1 MNDERKDGPAHAPGH
16 NQAYG
21 QQAPAGGET
30 SPAADTFSEALL
42 DAITEH
48 PISTNLTDDDRDL
61 VAAIKEWAPGLPEA
75 LANLDADDQ
84 PATMTP
90 VRPDDPIAQMLG
102 LVENPAVR
110 IDARRLAT
118 ERKAAGLNIADLAH
132 RLAERGWDVTVST
145 VSAWERG
152 RLNPP
157 PATIN
162 AIAEVL
168 ALAPDALL
176 SASTGQ
182 AQSLDVLFDDELIA
196 AFLDEWAR
204 EAKVSAAEL
213 AEHSKRLL
221 ATAGKRNAT
230 SATPQTL
237 LAILKH
243 FKNLP
248 GFDGPGASQ

>member
-1 MNDERKDGPAHAPGH
+1 MNDKRKDDPAHGSPHGRARGH
-16 NQAYG
+16 EPHTLEPTT
-21 QQAPAGGET
+21 PA
-30 SPAADTFSEALL
+30 SDAFSEALL
-42 DAITEH
+42 DAIAGHQISAELTEDERSLVVA
-48 PISTNLTDDDRDL
+48 IS
-61 VAAIKEWAPGLPEA
+61 EWAPGLPEA
-75 LANLDADDQ
+75 LANLDTEDA
-84 PATMTP
+84 PATRTP
-90 VRPDDPIAQMLG
+90 VRSDDPIAQMLG
-102 LVENPAVR
+102 LVESPAVR
-110 IDARRLAT
+110 LDGRRLAT
-118 ERKAAGLNIADLAH
+118 VRKAAGLNIADLAS
-132 RLAERGWDVTVST
+132 RLRERGWDVSVST

-168 ALAPDALL
+168 EVTAEAILATSPA
-176 SASTGQ
+176 TP
-182 AQSLDVLFDDELIA
+182 QSLDVLFDDELIA
-196 AFLDEWAR
+196 AFLDEWAS
-204 EAKVSAAEL
+204 ETHVSAEEL

-248 GFDGPGASQ
+248 GFENSES

>member
-1 MNDERKDGPAHAPGH
+1 MNDKRKDDRAPGSAH
-16 NQAYG
+16 SRARGHEPHTQEATT
-21 QQAPAGGET
+21 PALD
-30 SPAADTFSEALL
+30 AFSEALL
-42 DAITEH
+42 DAIAGHQISAKLTEDER
-48 PISTNLTDDDRDL
+48 SL
-61 VAAIKEWAPGLPEA
+61 VAAISEWAPGLPEA
-75 LANLDADDQ
+75 LANLDTDDE
-84 PATMTP
+84 PATRTP
-90 VRPDDPIAQMLG
+90 VRSDDPIAQMLG

-110 IDARRLAT
+110 LDGRRLAT
-118 ERKAAGLNIADLAH
+118 VRKAAGLNIADLAS
-132 RLAERGWDVTVST
+132 RLRERGWDVSVST

-168 ALAPDALL
+168 ELTAEAILARIPAI
-176 SASTGQ
+176 T
-182 AQSLDVLFDDELIA
+182 QSLDVLFDDELIA
-196 AFLDEWAR
+196 AFLDEWAS
-204 EAKVSAAEL
+204 ETNVSAEEL

-248 GFDGPGASQ
+248 GFENSES

>member
-1 MNDERKDGPAHAPGH
+1 MNDKRKDGPSH
-16 NQAYG
+16 
-21 QQAPAGGET
+21 
-30 SPAADTFSEALL
+30 SPAHGRTRGHEDDTQQETPPTLEAFSEAVL
-42 DAITEH
+42 DAIAGH
-48 PISTNLTDDDRDL
+48 QISSELTDDERSL
-61 VAAIKEWAPGLPEA
+61 VLAISEWAPGLPEA
-75 LANLDADDQ
+75 LADLDTDDE
-84 PATMTP
+84 PATRTP
-90 VRPDDPIAQMLG
+90 VRSDDPIAQMLG
-102 LVENPAVR
+102 LVVDPAVSL
-110 IDARRLAT
+110 DGRRLAT
-118 ERKAAGLNIADLAH
+118 VRKAAGLNIADLAN
-132 RLAERGWDVTVST
+132 RLQQRGWDATVST

-168 ALAPDALL
+168 NLTADAILA
-176 SASTGQ
+176 TTVGTTR
-182 AQSLDVLFDDELIA
+182 SLDVLFDDELIA

-204 EAKVSAAEL
+204 EANVSAEEL

-237 LAILKH
+237 LAILKQ

-248 GFDGPGASQ
+248 GFDSSES